1 MNSIEEGWSSIQK
14 MNIKISNDA
23 TNNFIEWQNGDKR
36 KKSVAIKKLFS
47 IIALN
52 VLLSFSVEFTL
63 KIFFAVLIT
72 PSYRFKGLYLSVIN
86 LIFSLLALGLFFEP
100 NKNLLKIRCVDRS
113 ESHGINWL
121 GKTALLVIFYA
132 SFSMISIIKLSLI
145 SFSNRFLIGRYLVG
159 SILYTITGNIT
170 LLFLLIEAFSMF
182 KSIIKFKYPSET
194 IEKISFIINWVYF
207 IIILMLLSSVS
218 IPLEVFSYTHC
229 INWIKKSNLLAFT
242 KGTMLSV

>member
-14 MNIKISNDA
+14 MNVKISNDI

-52 VLLSFSVEFTL
+52 ILLSFSVEFTL
-63 KIFFAVLIT
+63 KIFFAILIA

-113 ESHGINWL
+113 ELYGINWL

-132 SFSMISIIKLSLI
+132 SFSMISIIKLFLI
-145 SFSNRFLIGRYLVG
+145 SFSNRFLIKKYLVG
-159 SILYTITGNIT
+159 SILYTITGNVT

-182 KSIIKFKYPSET
+182 KSIVKFKYPSET

-207 IIILMLLSSVS
+207 IIILMLLFSVS
-218 IPLEVFSYTHC
+218 IPLGAFFYAQC
-229 INWIKKSNLLAFT
+229 INWIKQSNLLVFT
-242 KGTMLSV
+242 KGAILSV